1 MGRHHF
7 KNDAPPKRRIATFG
21 IARVP
26 WRPSAVLRTL
36 PLLVLILGTGLS
48 ILASHAVTRSETSE
62 SRTRFERETARL
74 KTEITRRFARTEN
87 ALHEVR
93 SAYAASGP
101 IRRGEF
107 QRLVASMDL
116 EREFPGATS
125 LGLIERV
132 ARDGADSFASG
143 ERADDGEGFA
153 VRSDGSDPMLYVIK
167 FIEPRQANRASW
179 GYDVGS
185 VCSQCEAIKRAI
197 DTGGLIITGRGQLTP
212 GSLPRG
218 VFTYY
223 LPVYRSGA
231 AASTVEDRRDALL
244 GVLFAP
250 VALEDAVA
258 GATDAAGTD
267 LDFRIVDEGRADGSS
282 DDAVLHGTSPVV
294 ARATNEPGF
303 AQRTFHASTAFDLG
317 GRTWRLVTSTTPPF
331 EAAASSGEPTIILL
345 AGLSLSAMTAA
356 LLTALRNSQIDAL
369 TRARQMTA
377 DLKHLALVAQ
387 KTTNAVVVTDAEGAV
402 TWVNEGFTRLT
413 GYELKEVLGR
423 RPGSVLQCEQTD
435 PAAVETMRQAIR
447 AGRCCR
453 VEIVNR
459 KKSGELHTVQLEI
472 QPIHNEA
479 GQLTSFVALQ
489 TDVTEIVEQRESL
502 RAAKELAEEALCE
515 TRALR
520 ATIDEHAIV
529 SVADASGRIVDVNPA
544 FCKISG
550 YTKEEL
556 IGHNHRIVNSGVHP
570 KEFWVEMWRTIA
582 AGRPWRG
589 EVCNRAKDG
598 SLYWVDSMI
607 APFHDVD
614 GRMVKYVS
622 IRTDITARK
631 RAEEESRTSSEML
644 RRTGAMARVGGW
656 ELDVETMT
664 PTWSEE
670 VYAIHEVTPG
680 DSVEMTNALAAYPN
694 DANTQINEAIR
705 NAIQC
710 QTPFDL
716 VLPFVTAKGKHLWVR
731 AQGEPVV
738 EGGRVTRLV
747 GALQDVTLEV
757 SQTIAAREQ
766 ADRLQLTVRAAGLG
780 TWEWNCVS
788 GEVAFNETWCTMLG
802 YQPGDIAQDVSAWK
816 QLVHPDDWDRVMSV
830 LTAHLEGRTREYR
843 CEHRLRRKNGTW
855 AWILDVGQVTAR
867 DDEGKPLRA
876 AGVHVDIDSAKKLE
890 ESLSEAKQIAEAAT
904 RAKSEFLANMSHEIR
919 TPLTAILGY
928 ADLLR
933 EEGEVALS
941 PERRME
947 MVDTIRGAG
956 QHLLTV
962 INDILDLSKIE
973 AGKMTVEKIE
983 TPLVQ
988 ILHEV
993 QSLIAPRARGKGVTM
1008 TTRFDT
1014 PVPERIK
1021 SDPTRLRQILMNLVG
1036 NAAKFTEEGNI
1047 TMATR
1052 MEQGRL
1058 LIDIEDTG
1066 PGMTLEQASAL
1077 FSAFSQADSTV
1088 SRKHGG
1094 TGLGLTICG
1103 RLAGLMDGSVTL
1115 VSTEVGAGSRFR
1127 LDLPMEGA
1135 SGAPLVSSFD
1145 VVQCRNEKA
1154 AQATVSLRGRILLA
1168 EDGVDNQRLIAHHLR
1183 WAGAT
1188 VEIAENG
1195 RRALEM
1201 LEAPG
1206 ASFDLVLTDIQMPE
1220 MDGYTLARTLR
1231 ERGNRIAIVALTAH
1245 AMAEDRQ
1252 RCTDAGC
1259 DDYASKPI
1267 EKSALLDTCARWL
1280 GVSSAKAARS
1290 SRAA

>member
-1 MGRHHF
+1 MGRPHF
-7 KNDAPPKRRIATFG
+7 KKDAHPKRRIATVEV
-21 IARVP
+21 ARLP
-26 WRPSAVLRTL
+26 WRQSAVLRAL
-36 PLLVLILGTGLS
+36 PLLVLILGAGLS
-48 ILASHAVTRSETSE
+48 VLSSSAVVRSETSE
-62 SRTRFERETARL
+62 ARTRFEQETARL
-74 KTEITRRFARTEN
+74 KNEITRRLSRTEN
-87 ALHEVR
+87 GLHEVR
-93 SAYAASGP
+93 SAYAASGSVQRGDF
-101 IRRGEF
+101 RR
-107 QRLVASMDL
+107 LLASMNL
-116 EREFPGATS
+116 EREFPGATG
-125 LGLIERV
+125 LGFIERV
-132 ARDGADSFASG
+132 ERSGVDSFASR
-143 ERADDGEGFA
+143 ERADEGEGFD
-153 VRSDGSDPMLYVIK
+153 VRSDGSDPILYVIK
-167 FIEPRQANRASW
+167 FIEPRPPNLALW
-179 GYDVGS
+179 GFDVGS
-185 VCSQCEAIKRAI
+185 ESFPRAGIERAI
-197 DTGGLIITGRGQLTP
+197 DTNTLTITGHTRLALNAP
-212 GSLPRG
+212 PREALM
-218 VFTYY
+218 YY
-223 LPVYRSGA
+223 LPVYRNGA
-231 AASTVEDRRDALL
+231 ATRTIEQRRGSLL
-244 GVLFAP
+244 GVLYAP
-250 VALEDAVA
+250 VVLEDAVA
-258 GATDAAGTD
+258 GAAGTN
-267 LDFRIVDEGRADGSS
+267 LDFRILDAGPTDGSPN
-282 DDAVLHGTSPVV
+282 DTALIGTSPVV
-294 ARATNEPGF
+294 AHAKDESAF
-303 AQRTFHASTAFDLG
+303 ASGTFHASTTFDLG
-317 GRTWRLVTSTTPPF
+317 GRTWTLVTSTTPSF
-331 EAAASSGEPTIILL
+331 EATASTGEPRIILL
-345 AGLSLSAMTAA
+345 AGLGLSAMTAA
-356 LLTALRNSQIDAL
+356 LLLTLRHSHIDAL
-369 TRARQMTA
+369 TLARQMTA

-387 KTTNAVVVTDAEGAV
+387 KTTNAVVVTDAAGAV

-413 GYELKEVLGR
+413 GYRLDEVVGQH
-423 RPGSVLQCEQTD
+423 PGSVLQCEQTD
-435 PAAVETMRQAIR
+435 PAAVEAMRLAIR
-447 AGRCCR
+447 AGRSCR

-472 QPIHNEA
+472 QPIHKEA

-489 TDVTEIVEQRESL
+489 TDVTEIVQQRESL
-502 RAAKELAEEALCE
+502 RAAKELAEAALRE

-544 FCKISG
+544 FCAISG
-550 YTKEEL
+550 YTKDEL
-556 IGHNHRIVNSGVHP
+556 IGQNHRVVNSGVHP

-582 AGRPWRG
+582 SGRPWRG

-598 SLYWVDSMI
+598 TLYWVDSMV
-607 APFHDVD
+607 APFRDAN
-614 GRMVKYVS
+614 GRIVKYVS
-622 IRTDITARK
+622 IRIDITARK
-631 RAEEESRTSSEML
+631 RAEEASRKSSEML

-656 ELDVETMT
+656 ELEAATMT
-664 PTWSEE
+664 PVWSEE

-680 DSVEMTNALAAYPN
+680 ETLDLAKAVAYYPEDAQTQVLEALQ
-694 DANTQINEAIR
+694 DAIHS
-705 NAIQC
+705 

-716 VLPFVTAKGKHLWVR
+716 VLPLMTAKGKHLWVR
-731 AQGEPVV
+731 AQGEPVIENGV
-738 EGGRVTRLV
+738 VTRLV
-747 GALQDVTLEV
+747 GALQDVTLKV
-757 SQTIAAREQ
+757 SQQIAAREQ
-766 ADRLQLTVRAAGLG
+766 ADRLELTVRAAGLG
-780 TWEWNCVS
+780 TWEWNCVN
-788 GEVAFNETWCTMLG
+788 GEVAFNETWWTMLG
-802 YQPGDIAQDVSAWK
+802 YQPCDIAGNMAGWK
-816 QLVHPDDWDRVMSV
+816 QLIHPEDLDRVMSV
-830 LTAHLEGRTREYR
+830 LTEHLEGRTREYR

-876 AGVHVDIDSAKKLE
+876 AGVHIDIDSAKQLE
-890 ESLSEAKQIAEAAT
+890 ASLSEAKQTAEAAT

-933 EEGEVALS
+933 EEGEVTLS

-956 QHLLTV
+956 QHLMTV

-993 QSLIAPRARGKGVTM
+993 QSLIAPRARGKGVAM

-1036 NAAKFTEEGNI
+1036 NAAKFTEAGSV

-1058 LIDIEDTG
+1058 VIDIEDTG

-1115 VSTEVGAGSRFR
+1115 VSTEVGAGSCFR

-1135 SGAPLVSSFD
+1135 SDAPLVNSFD

-1154 AQATVSLRGRILLA
+1154 VRTTVALQGRILLA

-1183 WAGAT
+1183 RAGAA

-1206 ASFDLVLTDIQMPE
+1206 AAFDLLLTDIQMPE

-1245 AMAEDRQ
+1245 AMPEDRQ

-1267 EKSALLDTCARWL
+1267 EKSALLETCAKWL
-1280 GVSSAKAARS
+1280 RVTSGKAARS
-1290 SRAA
+1290 SHAA